1 MTRSVSIGT
10 TTCIECGQ
18 WYETVEEAIECENLD
33 REEREAAEE
42 EYLREQGYAA
52 LDEQEADDT
61 YLRHN
66 YLDQATNEEAIR
78 VDEYLASLHGAHF

>member
-10 TTCIECGQ
+10 TTCNECGQ
-18 WYETVEEAIECENLD
+18 FYETVEEAVECENLD
-33 REEREAAEE
+33 REE
-42 EYLREQGYAA
+42 EQEQAA
-52 LDEQEADDT
+52 LDEQAYWEADD
-61 YLRHN
+61 N